1 MATAVIPPM
10 PTRLPTLRDPDAPT
24 GPSACLLH
32 GPTSPYTRNTRGD
45 YSSHAPACCGPDGG
59 CYIGRQ
65 EELET
70 LVANQL
76 TEMTDTLGRHLVTG
90 PATDS
95 TCHTL
100 AENIDRHVHLLQRA
114 APSSFQTQIHEADMM
129 LSLLAVLI
137 EIQHT
142 QDPIHLAELVQEV
155 TVLEEAA
162 GLEEP
167 TFVRQQAEA
176 MLPHATG

>member
-1 MATAVIPPM
+1 MAAAVIPPM
-10 PTRLPTLRDPDAPT
+10 PTRLPSFRDQDAPT
-24 GPSACLLH
+24 GPPTCLLH
-32 GPTSPYTRNTRGD
+32 GPTSPYTRNTRGE

-76 TEMTDTLGRHLVTG
+76 TAMTDTLGRHLVTG
-90 PATDS
+90 PPDS

-100 AENIDRHVHLLQRA
+100 AETIDRHVHLLQRT
-114 APSSFQTQIHEADMM
+114 APGSFQTQIHEADMI
-129 LSLLAVLI
+129 LSLLGVLI
-137 EIQHT
+137 EIQQT
-142 QDPIHLAELVQEV
+142 TEPVRLAELIQEAMV
-155 TVLEEAA
+155 FEEAA

-167 TFVRQQAEA
+167 TYVRQQAE
-176 MLPHATG
+176 PHSTG

>member
-1 MATAVIPPM
+1 M
-10 PTRLPTLRDPDAPT
+10 PTRLPSFRDPDAPT
-24 GPSACLLH
+24 GPSTCLLH
-32 GPTSPYTRNTRGD
+32 GPTSPYTRNTRGE

-76 TEMTDTLGRHLVTG
+76 TEMTDSLARRLVTG
-90 PATDS
+90 PPDS

-100 AENIDRHVHLLQRA
+100 AENIDQHIHLLQRTT
-114 APSSFQTQIHEADMM
+114 PSSFQTQIQEADRM
-129 LSLLAVLI
+129 LTLLTILI
-137 EIQHT
+137 EIQQT
-142 QDPIHLAELVQEV
+142 QDPLRLAELVQEAI
-155 TVLEEAA
+155 VLEEAA

-167 TFVRQQAEA
+167 TYVRQHAE
-176 MLPHATG
+176 PHATG